1 MKRIATTLLT
11 LLMLT
16 LTAQHNYAQENM
28 GLSARMALDNPKS
41 VSHNQIIPRSGFLC
55 YASREEMDAAEGSS
69 LVIPLTSWQTDSLDH
84 GVRYTARFKRNYR
97 FDDKEIVLRVEGAT
111 GAISIEVND
120 KEIGY
125 TSSGIGRSEF
135 DLTKHLKENHNT
147 ISITVHRDYAARTI
161 EPYNKDG
168 LKFQRASLLTPPR
181 VAIAD
186 FVASTKFNSKGDG
199 LLNLGVVMQSFLL
212 NSKDYTIYY
221 ELYDPDGVM
230 VTSANKEL
238 TTRMRSRDTVNF
250 FARIPAV
257 KKWSLEE
264 PNLYRLVVYTRHEKR
279 IKEFTTTQ
287 IGFRTV
293 EVGDEGLLLN
303 GEKVAIKSKTLSH
316 YSPEKS
322 LKELTGLKKQG
333 YTIIHTP
340 RPQLDEFY
348 TLCDQ
353 VGLMVCCSA
362 DINCEG
368 RTMDNTPSNN
378 PEWKENYIW
387 RAKTMYHTTRL
398 HPSLVMFS
406 IANNAQN
413 GICLYESYLA
423 MKALKNESRPIVYPD
438 ADGEWNTDL

>member
-1 MKRIATTLLT
+1 MKRIATSLWALLILGT
-11 LLMLT
+11 VSSL
-16 LTAQHNYAQENM
+16 HAQE
-28 GLSARMALDNPKS
+28 LPQIPAHQALTQPEMVAN
-41 VSHNQIIPRSGFLC
+41 NLITPRSGFVC
-55 YASREEMDAAEGSS
+55 YPSREEMDANQGSS
-69 LVIPLTSWQTDSLDH
+69 MVIPLTSWEIDSLAH
-84 GVRYTARFKRNYR
+84 GTRYTARFKRNYR
-97 FDDKEIVLRVEGAT
+97 FDDKELVLRVEGAT

-120 KEIGY
+120 NEIGY

-147 ISITVHRDYAARTI
+147 ISITVHKEYAARKI
-161 EPYNKDG
+161 EPYNKEQ
-168 LKFQRASLLTPPR
+168 LSFQRATILTPPR

-186 FVASTKFNSKGDG
+186 YVVSTRFNKNGDG
-199 LLNLGVVMQSFLL
+199 LLNLGVIMQSFLL

-221 ELYDPDGVM
+221 ELYDPEGAIIA
-230 VTSANKEL
+230 SANKEL

-250 FARIPAV
+250 FTRVPAV

-293 EVGDEGLLLN
+293 EVGDQGLMVN
-303 GEKVAIKSKTLSH
+303 NEKVTLKPKTLAH
-316 YSPEKS
+316 TS
-322 LKELTGLKKQG
+322 LEQSRRELTGLKKQG
-333 YTIIHTP
+333 YTIIYTP
-340 RPQLDEFY
+340 RQQLDEFY

-353 VGLMVCCSA
+353 IGLLVCCGA

-368 RTMDNTPSNN
+368 RMKEDSPSNN
-378 PEWKENYIW
+378 PAWKESYIW
-387 RAKTMYHTTRL
+387 RAKTMYHATKL
-398 HPSLVMFS
+398 HPSIVMFS

-423 MKALKNESRPIVYPD
+423 MKALKGESRPIIYPD
-438 ADGEWNTDL
+438 AEGEWNTDL